1 MILLTTDWG
10 QAWTMAGISVGVV
23 FSILVLLV
31 IVLQLFSAV
40 ASGNGAAKPAVAAA
54 PPISGGANSSAKGSA
69 NDEAAVATAVYLYLN
84 GRHDEESGVL
94 TINVNDHSLWHEELN
109 DRL

>member
-23 FSILVLLV
+23 FAILVLLV
-31 IVLQLFSAV
+31 CVLTVFSIVAQGKKV
-40 ASGNGAAKPAVAAA
+40 KPAAVAAPVA
-54 PPISGGANSSAKGSA
+54 SPKSAVKGSA
-69 NDEAAVATAVYLYLN
+69 AEEAAVATAVYLYLN

-94 TINVNDHSLWHEELN
+94 TIHVNDHSLWHEELN